1 MGARGC
7 IQVDNMEELEA
18 AVVEAIRISPTGRAI
33 VEEYMDGAEF
43 SVDARVHEGTRYEC
57 GFADRY
63 ISCSPYFVEIGH
75 TIPADI
81 GADTKQQLMRCFDAG
96 VQALGLT
103 EGAVKGDLKY
113 VWNRPMIGEIA
124 ARLSGGFMSGWTFP
138 YSNGFEVTKAAIE
151 VAMGKQPR
159 FPWERKGWASAER
172 AVISI
177 PGTIRAITGVE
188 EAAKMPGIKDVFMR
202 VTPGSKVTFPKNNV
216 EKCGNVISMAQLKED
231 ATNAAKNAANSI
243 LIRLEPGDPDTEAF
257 LAQPVDTKHPPSVI
271 EEYPDGTLHDYVGRN
286 WREVMEI
293 MHAMTGKRPVY
304 DPGLDHAVMR
314 GGYQGGVYY
323 LDTHDVAE
331 AM

>member
-1 MGARGC
+1 
-7 IQVDNMEELEA
+7 
-18 AVVEAIRISPTGRAI
+18 
-33 VEEYMDGAEF
+33 
-43 SVDARVHEGTRYEC
+43 
-57 GFADRY
+57 
-63 ISCSPYFVEIGH
+63 
-75 TIPADI
+75 
-81 GADTKQQLMRCFDAG
+81 
-96 VQALGLT
+96 
-103 EGAVKGDLKY
+103 
-113 VWNRPMIGEIA
+113 MIGEIA

-151 VAMGKQPR
+151 VAMGQKPR

-188 EAAKMPGIKDVFMR
+188 EATKMPDIMDVFMR
-202 VTPGSKVTFPKNNV
+202 VSPGSKVTFPKNNV
-216 EKCGNVISMAQLKED
+216 EKCGNVISMAQLEED
-231 ATNAAKNAANSI
+231 ATKAAKDAANSI

-257 LAQPVDTKHPPSVI
+257 LAQPLDTKHPPSAV
-271 EEYPDGTLHDYVGRN
+271 EEYPDGTLHDYVGRT
-286 WREVMEI
+286 WDEMMAI

-323 LDTHDVAE
+323 LDTHDVEE